1 MASRPKPQYYYQFR
15 HEKKA
20 IFLAAFRENGN
31 IKLSA
36 TIAQVDRTAV
46 YKWLEHDQEF
56 LTAFGLAKKD
66 AVESLEAEAT
76 RRATEGVKKIK
87 VIYHNGK
94 VVGYQEE
101 TEYSDTL
108 LIFLLKGAA
117 PEKYRE
123 NIAVTQTQII
133 KTIDAEAFEA
143 V

>member
-1 MASRPKPQYYYQFR
+1 MASRPSPHYYYNFR

-20 IFLAAFRENGN
+20 VFLAAFRENGN
-31 IKLSA
+31 IKMSA
-36 TIAQVDRTAV
+36 NIAEIDRTAV
-46 YKWLEHDQEF
+46 YKWLEHDPEF

-66 AVESLEAEAT
+66 AVESLEAEAH
-76 RRATEGVKKIK
+76 RRATEGVRKEKPIFYEGREVGM
-87 VIYHNGK
+87 VI
-94 VVGYQEE
+94 E

-123 NIAVTQTQII
+123 NIAVTQTQVI
-133 KTIDAEAFEA
+133 KAIDSEAYEA

>member
-1 MASRPKPQYYYQFR
+1 MSSRPGPHYYYQFR

-20 IFLAAFRENGN
+20 VFLAAFRENGN
-31 IKLSA
+31 IKMSA
-36 TIAQVDRTAV
+36 QIAQVDRTAV

-87 VIYHNGK
+87 AIYHNGE

-123 NIAVTQTQII
+123 NIAVTQTTVVKAIER
-133 KTIDAEAFEA
+133 EAFEA